1 MAAPRPAL
9 PAVVCHD
16 RPAVAASVAEL
27 LRRTGFEVAA
37 CTESLPVLTRAIST
51 TSARLAVLAL
61 PLTGMRGLSA
71 IRELTSAAPDCQLVL
86 LEAPDTLNLA
96 ALEAGARA
104 TVPDD
109 DLRRLRVVLLEI
121 AAEQRVVA
129 LPEAR
134 PHDEATGSVSTNPS
148 S

>member
-1 MAAPRPAL
+1 MARPPPPL
-9 PAVVCHD
+9 QAVVCDD
-16 RPAVAASVAEL
+16 RPAVVASVAEL
-27 LRRTGFEVAA
+27 LRRTGFRPAA
-37 CTESLPVLTRAIST
+37 CVESLPALSRAIAA
-51 TSARLAVLAL
+51 TSAVLAVLAL

-104 TVPDD
+104 TVPDG
-109 DLRRLRVVLLEI
+109 DLRRLRTVLLEI
-121 AAEQRVVA
+121 AAEQRVVV